1 MINVA
6 KESRLSLNQGWRPRS
21 RWKKTA
27 ILLTMVA
34 PGVIWLILLRYLP
47 MFGVVLAFKNY
58 LIYYKAP
65 GLINNIIHSPW
76 VGLQNFEYLYKSTQ
90 TWIMIRNTLGY
101 NIVFIIV
108 GILIPVT
115 FAILLNEITRKRM
128 AKVYQTMMFFPF
140 FLSWVVV
147 SYFLYAFFIPGSGLI
162 VNLQKSLGVPVT
174 DWYGDPRPWPYILL
188 AANEWK
194 NVGYTCIMYL
204 ATITGIDSS
213 YFEAARIDG
222 ASKWQQV
229 RYITVPF
236 LRPIVIIL
244 FIINVGRIFN
254 SDFGLFYTVPMNS
267 GSLIPAT
274 QVMDTYVYRALI
286 NTGDIG
292 MSTAAGLFQS
302 VVGFVLIMVANAVVN
317 RVDPESA
324 MF

>member
-1 MINVA
+1 
-6 KESRLSLNQGWRPRS
+6 
-21 RWKKTA
+21 
-27 ILLTMVA
+27 MVA
-34 PGVIWLILLRYLP
+34 PGAIWLILLRYLP

-90 TWIMIRNTLGY
+90 TWMMVRNTLGY

-108 GILIPVT
+108 GIIIPVV
-115 FAILLNEITRKRM
+115 FAIMLNELTRKRL
-128 AKVYQTMMFFPF
+128 AKTYQTMMFFPF

-147 SYFLYAFFIPGSGLI
+147 SYFLYAFFIPGSGML
-162 VNLQKSLGVPVT
+162 VHLQQSLGLPVT
-174 DWYGDPRPWPYILL
+174 DWYGDPKPWPFVLL
-188 AANEWK
+188 VTNEWK

-204 ATITGIDSS
+204 ATITGIDAAL
-213 YFEAARIDG
+213 FEAARIDG

-229 RYITVPF
+229 RHITLPF
-236 LRPIVIIL
+236 LRPIIIIL
-244 FIINVGRIFN
+244 FIINVGRIFS
-254 SDFGLFYTVPMNS
+254 SDFGLFFTVPMNS
-267 GSLIPAT
+267 GALIPTT

-286 NTGDIG
+286 TTGDIG

-302 VVGFVLIMVANAVVN
+302 MVGFVLIMATNAIVN
-317 RVDPESA
+317 KADPESA